1 MREARASC
9 MGEGRSALGHVV
21 SVNTGTIETLA
32 LPKGTAESAIVKRPR
47 RGAVPT
53 VAFGL
58 EGDEIA
64 DPVAHGGA
72 DQALY
77 AYSLEDYA
85 WWEVELQR
93 TLSPGTFGE
102 NLTTFGFDPND
113 ALVGERWA
121 VGSALLEVSQPRL
134 PCFKLAARLEL
145 PTFVR
150 TFAEHRRPGSYLRI
164 VDHGTVASGD
174 AIDLDFRPAHDVS
187 IREFFRIYLDQSV
200 DPSPLLAIPQLSA
213 AWREWAER
221 AAHKRNAPAP

>member
-1 MREARASC
+1 MGEARAS
-9 MGEGRSALGHVV
+9 LGHVV
-21 SVNTGTIETLA
+21 SVNTGTVEELV
-32 LPKGTAESAIVKRPR
+32 LPRGTADSAIVKRPR
-47 RGAVPT
+47 SGRIST

-58 EGDEIA
+58 EDDEQA
-64 DPVAHGGA
+64 DRAAHGGP

-121 VGSALLEVSQPRL
+121 VGSALLEVSQPRV

-145 PTFVR
+145 PSFVR
-150 TFAEHRRPGSYLRI
+150 TFAEGRRPGSYLR
-164 VDHGTVASGD
+164 VVGHGTVASGD
-174 AIDLDFRPAHDVS
+174 AIDLDFRPAHHVS
-187 IREFFRIYLDQSV
+187 IREFFRIYLDQNV
-200 DPSPLLAIPQLSA
+200 DPSPLLAIPQLSTG
-213 AWREWAER
+213 WHEWAER
-221 AAHKRNAPAP
+221 AVQTRTNTR

>member
-1 MREARASC
+1 MYEARP
-9 MGEGRSALGHVV
+9 ALGHVV
-21 SVNTGTIETLA
+21 SVNTGTIEKLV
-32 LPKGTAESAIVKRPR
+32 LPRGTAESAIVKHPR
-47 RGAVPT
+47 RGPVST
-53 VAFGL
+53 VGFGL
-58 EGDEIA
+58 EGDEQA
-64 DPVAHGGA
+64 DPAVHGGP

-85 WWEVELQR
+85 WWEAELER

-102 NLTTFGFDPND
+102 NLTTFGFDPNES
-113 ALVGERWA
+113 LVGERWA

-145 PTFVR
+145 PSFVR

-174 AIDLDFRPAHDVS
+174 TIDLDFRPAHDVS

-200 DPSPLLAIPQLSA
+200 DPSPLLAVPQLSA

-221 AAHKRNAPAP
+221 AVHKRNEPVR

>member
-1 MREARASC
+1 
-9 MGEGRSALGHVV
+9 MGEGRSSLGRVV
-21 SVNTGTIETLA
+21 SVNTGTAEKLV
-32 LPKGTAESAIVKRPR
+32 LPRGATVSAIVKRPR
-47 RGAVPT
+47 RGPVST

-58 EGDEIA
+58 EADEQA
-64 DPVAHGGA
+64 DHVSHGGP

-134 PCFKLAARLEL
+134 PCFKLAAVLEL
-145 PTFVR
+145 PSFVR

-164 VDHGTVASGD
+164 VGHGTVASGD

-187 IREFFRIYLDQSV
+187 MREFFRIYLDQSV
-200 DPSPLLAIPQLSA
+200 DPSPLLSIPQLSA
-213 AWREWAER
+213 AWRAWAER
-221 AAHKRNAPAP
+221 AAHTRTR